1 MESEF
6 SRFVRQ
12 LEKIEMETKIK
23 KIKINS
29 KDNAKW
35 WYNLSLEDKQKAFY
49 AVISRMHK
57 AEIQEN
63 NNYRDS
69 LYNVFKF
76 GADMYDAGIECG
88 YKELAEKL
96 EEDDTLNNL
105 SNLQISDENG
115 IFNVDVNVD
124 EIEIETEDSHGGG
137 KTLKIK
143 VLNTKEEE

>member
-1 MESEF
+1 MLSNDRF
-6 SRFVRQ
+6 SPCWVMMGI
-12 LEKIEMETKIK
+12 KSAATPKIK
-23 KIKINS
+23 KIKINP

-88 YKELAEKL
+88 YRELQEKL
-96 EEDDTLNNL
+96 EELP
-105 SNLQISDENG
+105 
-115 IFNVDVNVD
+115 
-124 EIEIETEDSHGGG
+124 TEEL
-137 KTLKIK
+137 KKIK
-143 VLNTKEEE
+143 PDQLKYKWILRDVIKNRP